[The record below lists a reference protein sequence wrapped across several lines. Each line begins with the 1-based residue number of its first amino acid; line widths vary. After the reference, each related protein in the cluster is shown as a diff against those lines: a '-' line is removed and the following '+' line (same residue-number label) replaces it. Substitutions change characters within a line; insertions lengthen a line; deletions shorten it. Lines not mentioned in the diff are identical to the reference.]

1 MRLDPTAQ
9 GIVYVPVQPV
19 APVHRVSR
27 DGAHDDAK
35 SNKDAGAAQ
44 SKKTASAA
52 ELRNARAEVMEE
64 LSGQQENASA
74 RRFLGLDRDQLAS
87 IVFDRGGGYSVAERA
102 SIKKLIDSNDEAF
115 LGRARELSDIS
126 GDERVFLKAQIDLE
140 KSKSALE
147 RAVPEREEKVDI
159 ASLERK
165 VDALNKEVGAP
176 VGITLS
182 YPNGLQ
188 SFGAPSLPLPNRDDA
203 ANVSAGATR
212 AALVYREAGF

>member
-102 SIKKLIDSNDEAF
+102 SIK
-115 LGRARELSDIS
+115 
-126 GDERVFLKAQIDLE
+126 
-140 KSKSALE
+140 
-147 RAVPEREEKVDI
+147 
-159 ASLERK
+159 
-165 VDALNKEVGAP
+165 
-176 VGITLS
+176 
-182 YPNGLQ
+182 
-188 SFGAPSLPLPNRDDA
+188 
-203 ANVSAGATR
+203 
-212 AALVYREAGF
+212 